1 MDIRNRKSASRMTA
15 SLIAIT
21 AMSAPV
27 HAQENTDNGN
37 QIVSTEA
44 ATDNMI
50 VVTANR
56 REASLQ
62 DTPLSISAFGE
73 DELKNRSITSIE
85 QVGAI
90 APGVQIS
97 TYQGDTSIFIRG
109 IGTPTIIA
117 GTDSSTA
124 TYVDGVYISRP
135 AAIGPQFFDIER
147 IEVLRGPQGTLYGRN
162 ATGGAVNIVTN
173 RPTDILEGNLQLT
186 VGNYDRFRVAG
197 AVSGPLSDAIRA
209 RLAFQLEDR
218 GGYATVTRPD
228 NSTERVEDKEDFS
241 VRLTVEAD
249 ISPDATLT
257 VNGDYYRADDK
268 ANAYFYASA
277 GYADEVPDWYGT
289 REGSQTLPYFA
300 IKNAGRVSA
309 VASRNIFAD
318 VPFFNEVENWG
329 LGAKL
334 DWNIADYNLK
344 VIGSYRDT
352 NPVSQNE
359 FDLSDTFNNYVG
371 REEDHWQ
378 WSSEVQLSSPVDQP
392 FSWIAGGYYFQER
405 NIIDNDIF
413 GNFWE
418 PILIQ
423 GFTDLQAA
431 GVLPPFP
438 VVFPETDLCCELHLS
453 GEQETK
459 AWALYLDTQWDVSDQ
474 FTVRLGGRY
483 SEEKRDGRQNF
494 DLVMLPN
501 TRIAPN
507 TIFFPNAITE
517 DRDAA
522 QPDPFGFIIAPVN
535 GPTTFNAF
543 TPKIGIDFKPNDD
556 VLLYASIQRGFKS
569 GGYNIGSTQRDPFEP
584 EKIWSY
590 EIGARTE
597 LLDRALLLNA
607 SAFWYDYTNL
617 QAQDSVGNQPIIQ
630 NVGKA
635 RVRGFEVETVARPSD
650 FFRLEGAVTYVD
662 AQFTEGQLTES
673 LRPAPLTQAPG
684 TLLRDLDGLRLPRAP
699 RWKFSVAGQ
708 VDQPL
713 GDMGNITAR
722 AEYHWQSKIY
732 FTVFN
737 IDAASQESYGLLRAS
752 LGFTSADEK
761 WSIRLFGDNLTGE
774 TYFTNQILTGTVY
787 GAEFVGPLGAP
798 RTYGI
803 DLGFSF

>member
-1 MDIRNRKSASRMTA
+1 MNIRNNRKAVLATA
-15 SLIAIT
+15 SLL
-21 AMSAPV
+21 AMMAVPAPLA
-27 HAQENTDNGN
+27 AQQDAGD
-37 QIVSTEA
+37 EA
-44 ATDNMI
+44 QPSDSNVI
-50 VVTANR
+50 IVTANR
-56 REASLQ
+56 RAESIQ
-62 DTPLSISAFGE
+62 DAPVSITAFDG
-73 DELKNRSITSIE
+73 DELANRSITSIE
-85 QVGAI
+85 QVGSI

-124 TYVDGVYISRP
+124 TYIDGVYISRP

-197 AVSGPLSDAIRA
+197 ALSGPINDAIRA
-209 RLAFQLEDR
+209 RLAFQWEDR
-218 GGYATVTRPD
+218 DGYATVTRPD
-228 NSTERVEDKEDFS
+228 DTRERVEDKKDYS
-241 VRLTVEAD
+241 IRLAVEAD
-249 ISPDATLT
+249 LSPDATLT
-257 VNGDYYRADDK
+257 VNGDYYHADDK
-268 ANAYFYASA
+268 ANAYYYASA
-277 GYADEVPDWYGT
+277 GYAEEIPGWYGT
-289 REGSQTLPYFA
+289 REGSQTLPYFGM
-300 IKNAGRVSA
+300 KNAGRVSA
-309 VASRNIFAD
+309 VASRDIFAD
-318 VPFFNEVENWG
+318 VPYFNKVENWG
-329 LGAKL
+329 LGATL
-334 DWNIADYNLK
+334 DWDIAEYNLK

-352 NPVSQNE
+352 NPASQNE
-359 FDLSDTFNNYVG
+359 FDLSDAYVNYVG

-378 WSSEVQLSSPVDQP
+378 WSGEVQLSSPTDKP
-392 FSWIAGGYYFQER
+392 FSWIAGAYYFEER

-438 VVFPETDLCCELHLS
+438 VVFPDSDLCCELHLS

-459 AWALYLDTQWDVSDQ
+459 AWAAYLDTQWEVSDQ
-474 FTVRLGGRY
+474 ITVRLGGRY
-483 SEEKRDGRQNF
+483 SEEQRDGRQNF
-494 DLVMLPN
+494 DLVMLPDI
-501 TRIAPN
+501 RIAPN
-507 TIFFPNAITE
+507 TIFFPDAITE

-522 QPDPFGFIIAPVN
+522 QADPFGFIIAPVN
-535 GPTTFNAF
+535 GPTTFSAF
-543 TPKIGIDFKPNDD
+543 TPKLGIDFKPNDD
-556 VLLYASIQRGFKS
+556 VMLYASVQRGFKS
-569 GGYNIGSTQRDPFEP
+569 GGYNIGSSQRDPFEP

-617 QAQDSVGNQPIIQ
+617 QAQDSVGNQPIIR

-635 RVRGFEVETVARPSD
+635 RVRGFEVETVARPTD
-650 FFRLEGAVTYVD
+650 FFRMEGALTYVD
-662 AQFTEGQLTES
+662 AQFTEGQLTEA
-673 LRPAPLTQAPG
+673 LRPAPLSQDPG
-684 TLLRDLDGLRLPRAP
+684 TFVRDLDGLRLPRAP
-699 RWKFSVAGQ
+699 RWKFSIAGQ
-708 VDQPL
+708 VEQPL
-713 GDMGNITAR
+713 GDSGTITAR

-761 WSIRLFGDNLTGE
+761 WSVRLFGDNLTGE

-787 GAEFVGPLGAP
+787 GAEFVGPLGTP
-798 RTYGI
+798 STYGV
-803 DLGFSF
+803 DLRFNF

>member
-1 MDIRNRKSASRMTA
+1 MNFKTDSRALLATA
-15 SLIAIT
+15 SLAAIIAT
-21 AMSAPV
+21 SAPL
-27 HAQENTDNGN
+27 HAQENAGD
-37 QIVSTEA
+37 A
-44 ATDNMI
+44 AQDYGGDVI
-50 VVTANR
+50 IVTANR
-56 REASLQ
+56 REESIQ
-62 DTPLSISAFGE
+62 DAAMAITAFGGE
-73 DELKNRSITSIE
+73 ELASRSITAIE

-90 APGVQIS
+90 APGVQIA

-135 AAIGPQFFDIER
+135 AAIGPLFFDIDR

-162 ATGGAVNIVTN
+162 ATGGAVNIVTS
-173 RPTDILEGNLQLT
+173 RPTDHLAGNLQLT

-197 AVSGPLSDAIRA
+197 ALSGPLNGSIRA
-209 RLAFQLEDR
+209 RLAFQWEDR
-218 GGYATVTRPD
+218 DGYATVIRPD
-228 NSTERVEDKEDFS
+228 NSSEKVEDKEDYS

-249 ISPDATLT
+249 LSPDAMITLS
-257 VNGDYYRADDK
+257 GDYYRADDK

-277 GYADEVPDWYGT
+277 GYADEIPGWYGT
-289 REGSQTLPYFA
+289 REGSQTLPYFGM
-300 IKNAGRVSA
+300 KNSGRVSA
-309 VASRNIFAD
+309 PASRVIYAD
-318 VPFFNEVENWG
+318 VPYFNKVENWG
-329 LGAKL
+329 LGATL

-359 FDLSDTFNNYVG
+359 FDLSDAFVNVVG

-378 WSSEVQLSSPVDQP
+378 WSGEVQLSSPADKP
-392 FSWIAGGYYFQER
+392 FSWIAGAYYFEER

-423 GFTDLQAA
+423 GFLDLQAA

-438 VVFPETDLCCELHLS
+438 VVFPESDQCCELHLS
-453 GEQETK
+453 GEQDTK
-459 AWALYLDTQWDVSDQ
+459 AWAAYLDTQWDVSDQ

-483 SEEKRDGRQNF
+483 SEERRDGRQNF
-494 DLVMLPN
+494 DLVMLPDR
-501 TRIAPN
+501 RIAPN
-507 TIFFPNAITE
+507 TIFFPNAISE
-517 DRDAA
+517 DRAAA
-522 QPDPFGFIIAPVN
+522 QPDAFGFIIAPVN
-535 GPTTFNAF
+535 GPTTFRAF
-543 TPKIGIDFKPNDD
+543 TPKLGIDFKPVDD
-556 VLLYASIQRGFKS
+556 VLLYASVQRGFKS
-569 GGYNIGSTQRDPFEP
+569 GGYNIGSSQRDPFEP

-590 EIGARTE
+590 EIGVRSE

-607 SAFWYDYTNL
+607 SAFWYDYSNL
-617 QAQDSVGNQPIIQ
+617 QAQDSVGNQPIIR

-635 RVRGFEVETVARPSD
+635 RVRGFEVETVARPTN
-650 FFRLEGAVTYVD
+650 FLKLEGALTYVD
-662 AQFTEGQLTES
+662 AKFTEGQLTEP
-673 LRPAPLTQAPG
+673 LRPAPLTEPPG
-684 TLLRDLDGLRLPRAP
+684 SLLRDLDGLRLPRAP
-699 RWKFSVAGQ
+699 RWKFSLAGQ
-708 VDQPL
+708 VEQPV
-713 GDMGNITAR
+713 GDAGRVTAR

-752 LGFTSADEK
+752 LGFTSADDR
-761 WSIRLFGDNLTGE
+761 WSVRLFGDNLTGE

-798 RTYGI
+798 RTYGV
-803 DLGFSF
+803 DLRFNF

>member
-1 MDIRNRKSASRMTA
+1 MNIRNNKKAVLTTA
-15 SLIAIT
+15 SLLAIM
-21 AMSAPV
+21 AGPAPLYAQQDASV
-27 HAQENTDNGN
+27 EAQESNSDV
-37 QIVSTEA
+37 I
-44 ATDNMI
+44 I
-50 VVTANR
+50 VTANR
-56 REASLQ
+56 RAESIQ
-62 DTPLSISAFGE
+62 DAPLSITAFGG
-73 DELKNRSITSIE
+73 DELANRSITSIE

-124 TYVDGVYISRP
+124 TYIDGVYISRP
-135 AAIGPQFFDIER
+135 AAIGPLFFDIER

-197 AVSGPLSDAIRA
+197 ALSGPINDAIRA
-209 RLAFQLEDR
+209 RLAFQWEDR
-218 GGYATVTRPD
+218 DGYATVTRPD
-228 NSTERVEDKEDFS
+228 DSIERVEDKKDYS

-249 ISPDATLT
+249 LSPDAMLTL
-257 VNGDYYRADDK
+257 NGDYYRADDK

-277 GYADEVPDWYGT
+277 GYADEILGWYGT
-289 REGSQTLPYFA
+289 REGSQTLPYFGM
-300 IKNAGRVSA
+300 KNAGRVSVA
-309 VASRNIFAD
+309 ASRDIFAD
-318 VPFFNEVENWG
+318 VPYFNKVENWG
-329 LGAKL
+329 LGATL
-334 DWNIADYNLK
+334 DWDISDYNLK

-359 FDLSDTFNNYVG
+359 FDLSDAYVNYVG

-378 WSSEVQLSSPVDQP
+378 WSGEVQLSSPVDKP
-392 FSWIAGGYYFQER
+392 FSWIAGAYYFEER
-405 NIIDNDIF
+405 NIIYNDIF

-423 GFTDLQAA
+423 GFMDLQAA

-438 VVFPETDLCCELHLS
+438 VVFPDSNLCCELHLS
-453 GEQETK
+453 GEQDTK
-459 AWALYLDTQWDVSDQ
+459 AWAAYLDTQWDVSDQ
-474 FTVRLGGRY
+474 ITVRLGGRY
-483 SEEKRDGRQNF
+483 SEERRDGRQNF
-494 DLVMLPN
+494 DLVMLPDI
-501 TRIAPN
+501 RIAPN

-522 QPDPFGFIIAPVN
+522 QPDPFGFVIAPVN
-535 GPTTFNAF
+535 GPTTFRAF
-543 TPKIGIDFKPNDD
+543 TPKLGIDFKPNDD
-556 VLLYASIQRGFKS
+556 VLLYASLQRGFKS
-569 GGYNIGSTQRDPFEP
+569 GGYNIGSSQRNPFEP

-617 QAQDSVGNQPIIQ
+617 QAQDSVGNQPIIR

-635 RVRGFEVETVARPSD
+635 RVRGFEVETVARPTD
-650 FFRLEGAVTYVD
+650 FLRLEGALTYVD
-662 AQFTEGQLTES
+662 AQFTEGQLTEA
-673 LRPAPLTQAPG
+673 LRPAPLTQEPG
-684 TLLRDLDGLRLPRAP
+684 SLLRDLDGLRLPRAP
-699 RWKFSVAGQ
+699 RWKFSIAGQ
-708 VDQPL
+708 VEQPL
-713 GDMGNITAR
+713 GDAGTITAR
-722 AEYHWQSKIY
+722 TEYHWQSKIY

-752 LGFTSADEK
+752 LGFTSADDK
-761 WSIRLFGDNLTGE
+761 WSVRLFGDNLTGE

-787 GAEFVGPLGAP
+787 GAEFVGPLGSP
-798 RTYGI
+798 STYGV
-803 DLGFSF
+803 DLRFNF

>member
-1 MDIRNRKSASRMTA
+1 MDIRNRKSASRVTA

-37 QIVSTEA
+37 QIVSAEA

-329 LGAKL
+329 LGATL

-378 WSSEVQLSSPVDQP
+378 WSGEVQLSSPVDQP

-405 NIIDNDIF
+405 NVIDNDIF

-423 GFTDLQAA
+423 GFTNLQAA

-517 DRDAA
+517 DRAA
-522 QPDPFGFIIAPVN
+522 AEPDPFGFIIAPVN
-535 GPTTFNAF
+535 GPTTFSAF

-569 GGYNIGSTQRDPFEP
+569 GGYNIGSSQRDAFEP

-617 QAQDSVGNQPIIQ
+617 QAQDSVGNQPIIR

-684 TLLRDLDGLRLPRAP
+684 SLLRDLDGLRLPRAP

-761 WSIRLFGDNLTGE
+761 WSIRLFGDNLTGQ

>member
-1 MDIRNRKSASRMTA
+1 MDSANWKRAMLMTVSLGAMATISTPA
-15 SLIAIT
+15 S
-21 AMSAPV
+21 
-27 HAQENTDNGN
+27 AQEEATTNAQPGNGN
-37 QIVSTEA
+37 V
-44 ATDNMI
+44 I

-56 REASLQ
+56 REESIQ
-62 DTPLSISAFGE
+62 DTPLAITAFGADDLADRSIS
-73 DELKNRSITSIE
+73 SIE

-90 APGVQIS
+90 VPGVQIA

-135 AAIGPQFFDIER
+135 AAIGPQFFDVAR

-173 RPTDILEGNLQLT
+173 RPSDYLEGNLQLT

-197 AVSGPLSDAIRA
+197 AIGGPLNDSIRA
-209 RLAFQLEDR
+209 RLAFQWEDR
-218 GGYATVTRPD
+218 DGYAIATRPD
-228 NSTERVEDKEDFS
+228 DTTERVEDKEDFAL
-241 VRLTVEAD
+241 RLTVEAD
-249 ISPDATLT
+249 LSPDATLT
-257 VNGDYYRADDK
+257 LNGDYYHADDK

-277 GYADEVPDWYGT
+277 GYADEVTGWYGT

-309 VASRNIFAD
+309 AGSRQIFAD
-318 VPFFNEVENWG
+318 VPYFNDVENWG
-329 LGAKL
+329 LGATL
-334 DWNIADYNLK
+334 DWDIADHSLK

-378 WSSEVQLSSPVDQP
+378 WSGEVQLSSPTNKP
-392 FSWIAGGYYFQER
+392 FSWIAGGYYFEER
-405 NIIDNDIF
+405 NIVGNDIF

-423 GFTDLQAA
+423 GFTDLQNA

-438 VVFPETDLCCELHLS
+438 VVFPATDLCCELHLS

-459 AWALYLDTQWDVSDQ
+459 AWAVYLDTQWDVSDQ
-474 FTVRLGGRY
+474 ITIRFGGRY
-483 SEEKRDGRQNF
+483 SEERRDGRQNF
-494 DLVMLPN
+494 DLVMLPDM
-501 TRIAPN
+501 RIAPN

-535 GPTTFNAF
+535 GPTTFSAF
-543 TPKIGIDFKPNDD
+543 TPKIGIDFSPVDD
-556 VLLYASIQRGFKS
+556 VLLYASVQRGFKS
-569 GGYNIGSTQRDPFEP
+569 GGYNIGSSQRDPFEP

-617 QAQDSVGNQPIIQ
+617 QAQDSVGNQPIIR

-635 RVRGFEVETVARPSD
+635 RVRGFELETVAKPSD
-650 FFRLEGAVTYVD
+650 FFQLEGALTYVD
-662 AQFTEGQLTES
+662 AQFTKGQLTEP

-699 RWKFSVAGQ
+699 RWKFSMAGQ
-708 VDQPL
+708 IEQPL
-713 GDMGNITAR
+713 ADSGKIVAR

-732 FTVFN
+732 FTIFN
-737 IDAASQESYGLLRAS
+737 IDAAAQDNYGLLRAS
-752 LGFTSADEK
+752 LGFTSADEQ
-761 WSIRLFGDNLTGE
+761 WSIRLFGDNLTNE
-774 TYFTNQILTGTVY
+774 NYFTNQILTGTVY

-803 DLGFSF
+803 DLRFSF

>member
-1 MDIRNRKSASRMTA
+1 MDIRNRKSASRVTA

-37 QIVSTEA
+37 QIVSAEA

-173 RPTDILEGNLQLT
+173 RPADILEGNLQLT

-197 AVSGPLSDAIRA
+197 AVSGPLSDAILA

-309 VASRNIFAD
+309 VTSRNIFAD

-329 LGAKL
+329 LGATL

-371 REEDHWQ
+371 REEGHWQ
-378 WSSEVQLSSPVDQP
+378 WSSEMQLSSPVDQP

-405 NIIDNDIF
+405 NVIDNDIF

-517 DRDAA
+517 DRAAA

-535 GPTTFNAF
+535 GPTTFSAF
-543 TPKIGIDFKPNDD
+543 TPKIGIDYKPNDD

-569 GGYNIGSTQRDPFEP
+569 GGYNIGSSQRDPFEP

-590 EIGARTE
+590 EIGARSE
-597 LLDRALLLNA
+597 LFDRALLLNA

-617 QAQDSVGNQPIIQ
+617 QAQDSVGNQPIIR

-635 RVRGFEVETVARPSD
+635 RVRGFEVETVARPSG

-673 LRPAPLTQAPG
+673 LRPAPLTQVPG

-803 DLGFSF
+803 DLGLSF

>member
-1 MDIRNRKSASRMTA
+1 MSIQTSRRKVMATA
-15 SLIAIT
+15 SLAAIM
-21 AMSAPV
+21 AMPAPL
-27 HAQENTDNGN
+27 HAQQSADDQAQGTSGDV
-37 QIVSTEA
+37 I
-44 ATDNMI
+44 I
-50 VVTANR
+50 VTANR
-56 REASLQ
+56 REESIQ
-62 DTPLSISAFGE
+62 DAAMSVSAFGG
-73 DELKNRSITSIE
+73 DELASRTITAIE

-90 APGVQIS
+90 APGVQIA

-135 AAIGPQFFDIER
+135 AAIGPLFFDIDR

-162 ATGGAVNIVTN
+162 ATGGAVNIVTS
-173 RPTDILEGNLQLT
+173 RPKDALEGNLQLT
-186 VGNYDRFRVAG
+186 IGNYDRFRVAG
-197 AVSGPLSDAIRA
+197 ALSGPLSDSIRA
-209 RLAFQLEDR
+209 RLAFQWEDR
-218 GGYATVTRPD
+218 DGYATVTRPD
-228 NSTERVEDKEDFS
+228 NSTEKVEDKEDYS

-249 ISPDATLT
+249 LSPDAMLTLT
-257 VNGDYYRADDK
+257 GDYYRADDK

-277 GYADEVPDWYGT
+277 GYAGEIPGWYGT
-289 REGSQTLPYFA
+289 REGSQTIPYFA
-300 IKNAGRVSA
+300 MKNAGRVSA
-309 VASRNIFAD
+309 PASRDIYAD
-318 VPFFNEVENWG
+318 VPYFNKVENWG
-329 LGAKL
+329 LGATL
-334 DWNIADYNLK
+334 DWDITDYNLK

-359 FDLSDTFNNYVG
+359 FDLSDAFVNVVG

-378 WSSEVQLSSPVDQP
+378 WSGEVQLSSPVDKP
-392 FSWIAGGYYFQER
+392 FSWIAGAYYFEER

-423 GFTDLQAA
+423 GFMDLQAA

-438 VVFPETDLCCELHLS
+438 VVFPETDQCCELHLS
-453 GEQETK
+453 GEQQTK
-459 AWALYLDTQWDVSDQ
+459 AWAAYLDTRWDVSDQ
-474 FTVRLGGRY
+474 VTVRLGGRY
-483 SEEKRDGRQNF
+483 SEERRDGRQNF
-494 DLVMLPN
+494 DLVMLPDI
-501 TRIAPN
+501 RIAPN
-507 TIFFPNAITE
+507 TIFFPNAISE
-517 DRDAA
+517 DRAAA

-535 GPTTFNAF
+535 GPTTFRAF
-543 TPKIGIDFKPNDD
+543 TPKLGIDFKPADD
-556 VLLYASIQRGFKS
+556 VLLYASVQRGFKS
-569 GGYNIGSTQRDPFEP
+569 GGYNIGSSQRDPFEP

-590 EIGARTE
+590 EIGAKSE

-617 QAQDSVGNQPIIQ
+617 QAQDSVGNQPIIR

-635 RVRGFEVETVARPSD
+635 RVRGFEVETVVRPTE
-650 FFRLEGAVTYVD
+650 FFKLEGALTYVD
-662 AQFTEGQLTES
+662 AQFTEGQLTEP
-673 LRPAPLTQAPG
+673 LRPAPLTQPPG
-684 TLLRDLDGLRLPRAP
+684 SLLRDLDGLRLPRAP
-699 RWKFSVAGQ
+699 RWKFSLAGQ
-708 VDQPL
+708 VEQSV
-713 GDMGNITAR
+713 GTAGHVTAR

-752 LGFTSADEK
+752 LGFTSADDR
-761 WSIRLFGDNLTGE
+761 WSVRLFGDNLTGE

-803 DLGFSF
+803 DLRYNF

>member
-329 LGAKL
+329 LGATL

-662 AQFTEGQLTES
+662 AQFAEGQLTES